1 MTRSGNNT
9 HNTQSMLDLQ
19 RHLHRVHRADR
30 SSLRPAR
37 MLYGII
43 CVYLLAK
50 AYECNVRYFIL
61 HRNVPL
67 RSDVVQF
74 FAVFA
79 AQKICSLNPFSLSL
93 PLIHSRQTHPRS
105 ANPFSHAHLTTSYAF
120 LLPFLHRFLHT
131 RSILHLSTGRK
142 WSQICYNGGIK
153 DFDLIFTVKSYHCVK

>member
-1 MTRSGNNT
+1 
-9 HNTQSMLDLQ
+9 
-19 RHLHRVHRADR
+19 
-30 SSLRPAR
+30 

-79 AQKICSLNPFSLSL
+79 AQKICSLNPSLSL
-93 PLIHSRQTHPRS
+93 SLSLARSSTRDRHTRS
-105 ANPFSHAHLTTSYAF
+105 ANPFSHAHLTTSSPSF
-120 LLPFLHRFLHT
+120 FRFLQLLQMISPFSLIDEGVEYVTTMYEKFHSLLFIFSKT
-131 RSILHLSTGRK
+131 TTKVSTDLS
-142 WSQICYNGGIK
+142 
-153 DFDLIFTVKSYHCVK
+153 